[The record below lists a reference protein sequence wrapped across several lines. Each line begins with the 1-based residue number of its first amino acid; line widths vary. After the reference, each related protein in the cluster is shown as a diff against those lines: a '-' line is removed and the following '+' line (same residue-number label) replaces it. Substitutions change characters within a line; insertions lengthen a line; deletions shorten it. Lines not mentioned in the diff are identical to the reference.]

1 MVVLLLIQ
9 DNENLVLQGKKE
21 AEKMIVEAYAA
32 LLLAFLS
39 TERFI
44 FSLDL
49 VLVSLLF
56 FLCVSKAEVIFWNKQ
71 QQKYTQC
78 YCKFT
83 PWSQLESSCPCNG
96 AICGMLAFFYYPW
109 CCVHYRWSQR
119 FIILWFLIIFDR
131 FKKWLLKL
139 SLMIWTTQNAH
150 WWQFSVSS
158 KWHTNLT

>member
-56 FLCVSKAEVIFWNKQ
+56 FLCVSKAEVIF
-71 QQKYTQC
+71 
-78 YCKFT
+78 
-83 PWSQLESSCPCNG
+83 
-96 AICGMLAFFYYPW
+96 
-109 CCVHYRWSQR
+109 
-119 FIILWFLIIFDR
+119 
-131 FKKWLLKL
+131 
-139 SLMIWTTQNAH
+139 
-150 WWQFSVSS
+150 
-158 KWHTNLT
+158 